1 MIAWPLISSF
11 NGGELSPRMAGRG
24 DTAIYAIGLE
34 TCENFVATV
43 EGPIVKRPGFEYI
56 RPAAAT
62 ASWVSTFKFSITQE
76 YLIEWS
82 EGKLRFFTNGGRIET
97 SPGVPYEVTVPYSAA
112 EAPYVSVQQSFDRL
126 YMAHPNY
133 PPAALTR
140 TSATTFSYAALD
152 LKNGPFADQNTDATA
167 TLIASAV
174 AGAITMAVANPIFVA
189 GHVGELFRIEAKDF
203 SDIPA
208 WEAGIDGVLV
218 GAMRRSDGKVYTAAT
233 AGRTGTVQPT
243 HTEGTEWDGSSVGQ
257 DVNTK
262 PATGVYG
269 VKWTYRHDRFG
280 IVRITTI
287 GGGGTTAGGD
297 VLRTLPDSVL
307 SVATSRW
314 SHGLFSTAAGW
325 PNVVKAASGRLIF
338 FKNFDVVGSVA
349 GDYLNHATFTSS
361 GLITADLAF
370 RRTIAT
376 EDPVLWV
383 AGDRKLIA
391 GTASRELAIGAINQ
405 ALALSGDN
413 ISAEPQSFY
422 GSERVWPVQLGSS
435 TFFVQR
441 GGRKLREAQYDFGRD
456 RYVASNST
464 VWARHITKSGLIQC
478 CYQKEPEEL
487 LFAVRADGQMIAHP
501 HQPEQDIKG
510 FARIR
515 HSDGA
520 GQILSAEVIVG
531 TDGKTD
537 ELWALVLRGGAR
549 SIERMAKWRDDG
561 DAIADAFFVDAG
573 LTFMAAGG
581 QTSFTG
587 ATHLAGKAVM
597 VLAGGGVVPGITV
610 AGDGSFTLPAT
621 AVPATAYRVTVGLGY
636 TATAVTLRQEIKI
649 NGNTSQGKRQRL
661 VKIVL
666 RLLDTVGIR
675 VGALNGKLDDLIDRP
690 ADAPMDAAVP
700 LFTGDS
706 GKAVSGSWDRNG
718 QCVFTSSLPL
728 PATIVAAMPKLD
740 IAGDDN

>member
-11 NGGELSPRMAGRG
+11 NGGELSPRMWGRG
-24 DTAIYAIGLE
+24 DTAIYQIGLE
-34 TCENFVATV
+34 TCENFIATV

-62 ASWVSTFKFSITQE
+62 AAWVSTFKFSITQE

-82 EGKLRFFTNGGRIET
+82 DGKLRFFTNGGRIET
-97 SPGVPYEVTVPYSAA
+97 SPGVPYEVTVPYTAA
-112 EAPYVSVQQSFDRL
+112 EARYVSVQQSFDRL
-126 YMAHPNY
+126 YMVHPNH

-140 TSATTFSYAALD
+140 TSATTFSYAALA
-152 LKNGPFADQNTDATA
+152 LINGPFADENTNTGITVTA
-167 TLIASAV
+167 SGTTGSVTITASS
-174 AGAITMAVANPIFVA
+174 AIFSA
-189 GHVGELFRIEAKDF
+189 GHVGALLRIAAKDY

-208 WEAGIDGVLV
+208 WEVGLDGVTV
-218 GAMRRSDGKVYTAAT
+218 GAKRRSDGKVYVAAT
-233 AGRTGTVQPT
+233 AGRTGTIQPI
-243 HTEGTEWDGSSVGQ
+243 HTDGTEWDGAGVGQ
-257 DVNTK
+257 DINAK
-262 PATGVYG
+262 PTTGFYG
-269 VKWTYRHDRFG
+269 VKWTYLHDRFG
-280 IVRITTI
+280 IGTITAFTSA
-287 GGGGTTAGGD
+287 TEVTVA
-297 VLRTLPDSVL
+297 VSRRLPDSLTTVG
-307 SVATSRW
+307 SHRW
-314 SHGLFSTAAGW
+314 SLPLFSTASGW
-325 PNVVKAASGRLIF
+325 PNVVKAAFGRLIF

-361 GLITADLAF
+361 GLLTADLAF

-383 AGDRKLIA
+383 ASDRKLIA

-413 ISAEPQSFY
+413 IAAEPQSFY

-456 RYVASNST
+456 RYAASNAT
-464 VWARHITKSGLIQC
+464 VWARHITKSGVIQC

-515 HSDGA
+515 HANGA

-531 TDGKTD
+531 ADGKTD
-537 ELWALVLRGGAR
+537 ELWALVLRDGAR

-561 DAIADAFFVDAG
+561 DAIADAFFVDSG
-573 LTFMAAGG
+573 LTVEATAG

-587 ATHLAGKAVM
+587 ATHLAGKAVA

-610 AGDGSFTLPAT
+610 ANDGSFTLPAA
-621 AVPATAYRVTVGLGY
+621 AVPTAAYRMTVGLPF
-636 TATAVTLRQEIKI
+636 TATAVTLRQEIKL
-649 NGNTSQGKRQRL
+649 NGVTSQGKRQRL

-675 VGALNGKLDDLIDRP
+675 VGSRSGVLDELIDRP
-690 ADAPMDAAVP
+690 ADAPMDAPVP

-706 GKAVSGSWDRNG
+706 SKAVSGSWDRNG
-718 QCVFTSSLPL
+718 QCVFSSSLPL
-728 PATIVAAMPKLD
+728 PATIIAAMPKID
-740 IAGDDN
+740 ISADDN